1 MPPRIR
7 TRPIFVMGLF
17 FRAFGDVRMSL
28 SSVSTTA
35 LSGISAAETA
45 LAVTADNL
53 ANLQT
58 PGFKPSTVVLATQTP
73 GRLSPGTQV
82 GTGVQIAQIA
92 TNPSQ
97 GTLVPAASQLTLAVE
112 GEGYFVVEDGEG
124 QRLYTRDG
132 NFQINA
138 RGQLVTQSGFPVIG
152 WTNERNLFD
161 AENPPLFI
169 LEGSADEGTNRD
181 PSALGVRK
189 FQIGNDG
196 QIRGL
201 MSDGSTRS
209 LGQLRLA
216 RFNNSQGL
224 KAVGKNLHLPTA
236 NSGPAVSGV
245 PGRFGMGRVVPGRYE
260 ASTTDVGRS
269 LIEMSRAEL
278 LFKVNL
284 GVLRTADSLWGELLR
299 TFRR

>member
-1 MPPRIR
+1 
-7 TRPIFVMGLF
+7 
-17 FRAFGDVRMSL
+17 MSL

-35 LSGISAAETA
+35 LSGITAAETS

-58 PGFKPSTVVLATQTP
+58 PGFKPSTVVLTTQTP
-73 GRLSPGTQV
+73 GRLSPGMQV
-82 GTGVQIAQIA
+82 GSGVQIVQIA

-97 GTLVPAASQLTLAVE
+97 GPLIPAASQLTLAVQ

-132 NFQINA
+132 NFQING

-152 WTNERNLFD
+152 WTNDRNLYD

-169 LEGSADEGTNRD
+169 LEGSAESAEGERD

-201 MSDGSTRS
+201 MNDGSTRS

-216 RFNNSQGL
+216 RFNNPQGL

-236 NSGPAVSGV
+236 NSGPAISGV
-245 PGRFGMGRVVPGRYE
+245 PERYGLGRIVPGHNE

-269 LIEMSRAEL
+269 LIDMSRAEL

-284 GVLRTADSLWGELLR
+284 GVLRTANSLWDELLR